1 MSKEIIRK
9 LIQNEICFS
18 IGVSHQKLKN
28 KGVDRVSNDYFAILS
43 DKDQETAKENLFK
56 RETGRDYYTRDLS
69 QCCVKFF
76 KKNTEKFKLIMT
88 GSEGRIYELKERSFK
103 QYHEDLTN
111 YQL

>member
-9 LIQNEICFS
+9 LIQEEICFS

-43 DKDQETAKENLFK
+43 LKDQKVAQENLFK

-76 KKNTEKFKLIMT
+76 KKNTEKFKLIMS
-88 GSEGRIYELKERSFK
+88 GSEGRIYELKEKSFK
-103 QYHEDLTN
+103 QYHQD
-111 YQL
+111 